1 MTDDDAPLLKHLAA
15 QKPRFKSMSR
25 PGINKAAMMA
35 MTRVTITQ
43 GCTNQNLRV
52 FTLVASAGSG
62 RAIRPSICM
71 KAGVDALSAGLT
83 DGSGSF
89 KTCPSEPVVGRK
101 ILNFRAHLEDAATVP
116 SSTS

>member
-1 MTDDDAPLLKHLAA
+1 MTDYDAPLLKHLAA

-43 GCTNQNLRV
+43 GCTNQNFRV
-52 FTLVASAGSG
+52 FTLVASAGRG
-62 RAIRPSICM
+62 RAIRPSICT
-71 KAGVDALSAGLT
+71 KSGVDALSAGLT
-83 DGSGSF
+83 DGSGCF
-89 KTCPSEPVVGRK
+89 KTSPAEPVAGHK
-101 ILNFRAHLEDAATVP
+101 TLNLHAHLANAAAAR